1 MEPKAYET
9 FAQLEDSHFW
19 FVARRKIFFDLLD
32 RVVAGRVD
40 LRVLEI
46 GCGTGGMLGP
56 LSRYGD
62 VHGLDISHDCMQF
75 CRQRGFRRMVTG
87 SGYRLPYAD
96 NSFDLVT
103 LFDTIEHIPDD
114 RQVLEEA
121 RRVLRPGGQVFI
133 STPAYQFLYSQ
144 NDRIAHHCRRY
155 TAGSLKRVLR
165 GAGLQIH
172 RLTYF
177 NTFLFPVI
185 LPVILLLKMKDRLF
199 GLREGQHNMSFRFPR
214 PVHSMFAC
222 FMGSERF
229 FLRHIEFPFGHS
241 LIALAGSAG

>member
-19 FVARRKIFFDLLD
+19 FVARKKIFFDLLD

-75 CRQRGFRRMVTG
+75 CRERGFARMVTG
-87 SGYRLPYAD
+87 SGYQLPYAD

-155 TAGSLKRVLR
+155 TVYRDRHHPVTVPIEDLCTIARPE
-165 GAGLQIH
+165 
-172 RLTYF
+172 RLSSS
-177 NTFLFPVI
+177 VRRH
-185 LPVILLLKMKDRLF
+185 LPLVTTTRK
-199 GLREGQHNMSFRFPR
+199 
-214 PVHSMFAC
+214 
-222 FMGSERF
+222 
-229 FLRHIEFPFGHS
+229 
-241 LIALAGSAG
+241 